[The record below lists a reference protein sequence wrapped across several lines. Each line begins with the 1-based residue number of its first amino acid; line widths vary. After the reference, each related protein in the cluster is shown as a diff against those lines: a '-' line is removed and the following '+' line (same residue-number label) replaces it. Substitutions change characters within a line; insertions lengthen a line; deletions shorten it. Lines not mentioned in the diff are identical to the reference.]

1 MGGKPPVR
9 QARHGR
15 YQQGVLPTDTSSMT
29 LRGSGEGQKDSSLRP
44 HRTPS
49 PPLGPSS
56 TAHTTTLIHSHI
68 PQNCKICQFT
78 FPPNRPP
85 TPPSKQKP
93 LPHKNYK
100 KPAHTMSN
108 VRQVPIKKPPS
119 AGGKDRDTY
128 QGEATET
135 TATQKEVYTI
145 THCLCLTTSSTG
157 NTTPK

>member
-1 MGGKPPVR
+1 
-9 QARHGR
+9 
-15 YQQGVLPTDTSSMT
+15 
-29 LRGSGEGQKDSSLRP
+29 
-44 HRTPS
+44 
-49 PPLGPSS
+49 
-56 TAHTTTLIHSHI
+56 
-68 PQNCKICQFT
+68 
-78 FPPNRPP
+78 
-85 TPPSKQKP
+85 
-93 LPHKNYK
+93 
-100 KPAHTMSN
+100 MSN

>member
-29 LRGSGEGQKDSSLRP
+29 LRGSGEGQKDSNLRP

-49 PPLGPSS
+49 PPLGPSN

-68 PQNCKICQFT
+68 PQICKTCQFT
-78 FPPNRPP
+78 FPTP
-85 TPPSKQKP
+85 PPSKQTP

-100 KPAHTMSN
+100 KPNHSMSN

-119 AGGKDRDTY
+119 AGGKDRIAY